1 MEGGVKY
8 HLSVLKDMAKK
19 IKQTYKNK
27 KRGVPLGHGTVPK
40 DRVLKTIKKKTLNLK
55 KAVEELIKVD
65 REPNDFLPM
74 AIDLIKKLLKVSKND
89 KGKADSFVIS
99 LVNSLYYALRKENN
113 INRNSNNTES
123 ENMNENNIW
132 NNPYR
137 LLRILVHKL
146 EELMET
152 DNEEFKL
159 EISEII
165 KEGLKYGYDK
175 VYIKKEDVNVDELAE
190 LFSGARV

>member
-8 HLSVLKDMAKK
+8 HPSVLKRMVKK
-19 IKQTYKNK
+19 VKQTYKNK
-27 KRGVPLGHGTVPK
+27 KQGVPLGHGNIPRAT
-40 DRVLKTIKKKTLNLK
+40 VLKTVKKRTLNLK
-55 KAVEELIKVD
+55 KAVEELIHVD

-74 AIDLIKKLLKVSKND
+74 ATVLIKKLLKVSKKD
-89 KGKADSFVIS
+89 KCKADGFVIS
-99 LVNSLYYALRKENN
+99 LVNSLYYSLRKENN

-132 NNPYR
+132 NDPYKM
-137 LLRILVHKL
+137 LRTLVRKL

-159 EISEII
+159 EISETI
-165 KEGLKYGYDK
+165 KEGLKHGYEEAYGN
-175 VYIKKEDVNVDELAE
+175 IDELAE
-190 LFSGARV
+190 LFSGAKV